1 MIKGVSMSQPES
13 AGNIDAP
20 LDAFSQCHAGILK
33 QLGAMAELPALV
45 AAAARARIVAE
56 ATLSTFKHAV
66 LEHHQEEEKELFP
79 AVMRSAEPREREQV
93 NALVERLT
101 NEHRTLEALWKRI
114 EHPVAAAA
122 KGKADAIDADVVQE
136 LVRAYEQH
144 ARFEEKEFLPL
155 AAQILGRNGNHMSA
169 LGLSLHMRHTP
180 QPVGYI

>member
-1 MIKGVSMSQPES
+1 MSRPPQPEP
-13 AGNIDAP
+13 ADNIDAP
-20 LDAFSQCHAGILK
+20 LGAFSQCHAGILK
-33 QLGAMAELPALV
+33 QLDAMAELPALV
-45 AAAARARIVAE
+45 AAAARARTVAE
-56 ATLSTFKHAV
+56 GTLATFKHAV

-79 AVMRSAEPREREQV
+79 AVLRSARPEEREHA

-114 EHPVAAAA
+114 EHAVAAAA
-122 KGKADAIDADVVQE
+122 KGKAEDIDADVVRE
-136 LVRAYEQH
+136 LVRAYEAH

-169 LGLSLHMRHTP
+169 LGLSLHMRHVP